1 MEKQEETKK
10 ELDGGKLIDKSMYF
24 DEYDDDYVNDYDD
37 EEFMVF

>member
-10 ELDGGKLIDKSMYF
+10 ELNGGKLIDKSMYF